1 MIISIYS
8 YNIDSLL
15 DNIDTFHLPS
25 EIRNYPTYFDQ
36 EQLKYYNY
44 EYNSE
49 ADIAIKYIN
58 HSK

>member
-1 MIISIYS
+1 MIISIHS
-8 YNIDSLL
+8 NNIDSLL

-25 EIRNYPTYFDQ
+25 EIKNYPTYFDQ
-36 EQLKYYNY
+36 EQLKYYKY
-44 EYNSE
+44 EYKE